1 VGGMFSFGLVDDIT
15 NSMRNSTLVLCSYFI
30 VGLILL
36 ISLLTFERKNREIS
50 QLSAV

>member
-36 ISLLTFERKNREIS
+36 ISLLSFEKNSRKNSE
-50 QLSAV
+50 LSGQ